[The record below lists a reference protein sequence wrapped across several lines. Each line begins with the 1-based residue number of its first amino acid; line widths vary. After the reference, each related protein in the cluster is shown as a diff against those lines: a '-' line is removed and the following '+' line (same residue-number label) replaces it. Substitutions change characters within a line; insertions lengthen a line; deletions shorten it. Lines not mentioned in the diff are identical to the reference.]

1 MAKKA
6 AQSKKPTEEDTS
18 IGLVKDLVDQF
29 CRTHLNEEYLTTCL
43 ALTDKLARKRP
54 SPLLSG
60 KPNSWASGIVRAVGW
75 ANFLDDPSQ
84 KPHLRTSEIDKAL
97 GVSEATGQSK
107 SKLIRDMFRIGRFDP
122 DWTLSSRLDDN
133 PMIWMLTVNGFP
145 MDIRSCPREAQEIAF
160 ERGLIPYI
168 PADRVG

>member
-6 AQSKKPTEEDTS
+6 AQSKKPTEEDKS
-18 IGLVKDLVDQF
+18 IGLVRALVDQF
-29 CRTHLNEEYLTTCL
+29 CRTHLNEEYRTTCL

-97 GVSEATGQSK
+97 ILPSFKKGMAVDNTSTALSQ
-107 SKLIRDMFRIGRFDP
+107 P
-122 DWTLSSRLDDN
+122 TLK
-133 PMIWMLTVNGFP
+133 T
-145 MDIRSCPREAQEIAF
+145 
-160 ERGLIPYI
+160 
-168 PADRVG
+168 RVET